1 MPSGSHSTD
10 LAGLLRT
17 PLGLTNVEIRAF
29 PPRWKTMDE
38 VIVTHRYGL
47 LLDGDIHYRCEGVTT
62 RLLAGQQMFTPA
74 WSRRQWWSK
83 GGCRLLWCEFTTEHL
98 PLEIGSLLFR
108 KGGDMKLEKAG
119 LERMLKLWPGMH
131 LPYEKTGQTRGVP
144 GAPSEEVQLV
154 LEGELKASLAR
165 FWFEASLVNGH
176 STRAKT
182 FRQLAHPEVKAARSW
197 LHAHYRQPNA
207 LEAFYQW
214 LPLSPNHFRILFKK
228 ATGCTVQ
235 DYLLRL
241 RQRRARFLAHE
252 TDLPLKQIA
261 ADVGYENPLFFS
273 RQYRKFWGHPPS
285 EDRKIV

>member
-1 MPSGSHSTD
+1 MPSDNSSTA

-17 PLGLTNVEIRAF
+17 TLGITNVARQTF
-29 PPRWKTMDE
+29 PPRWKTRDE
-38 VIVTHRYGL
+38 VIVTHRYGM

-62 RLLAGQQMFTPA
+62 LLRAGQQMFAPA

-83 GGCRLLWCEFTTEHL
+83 GGCRLLWCEFATEHL

-131 LPYEKTGQTRGVP
+131 LPYEKTGLARGVP
-144 GAPSEEVQLV
+144 GAPPEELQLV

-165 FWFEASLVNGH
+165 FWFETSLVTSKSSLQHN
-176 STRAKT
+176 T
-182 FRQLAHPEVKAARSW
+182 HPEVRAALAW
-197 LHAHYRQPNA
+197 LDSHYQEPDV
-207 LEAFYQW
+207 LEAFYRW

-228 ATGCTVQ
+228 ATGSTVQ

-241 RQRRARFLAHE
+241 RQRRARFLVHE
-252 TDLPLKQIA
+252 TGRPLKQIA
-261 ADVGYENPLFFS
+261 AEVGYENPLFFS

-285 EDRKIV
+285 EDRKIA